1 MALPCVRPQ
10 CARESFVIKVG
21 QVFEQHEIL
30 LTGGNGFLGKVVLG
44 LLLDRF
50 PGLKHLH
57 VLLRPQRDLSAQER
71 FAREILDSPALAP
84 VIEKRGR
91 NAVREKITVW
101 SGDIGKPLCG
111 LESESLEQLTGRV
124 GLILNCAGKVDF
136 FPPVDDSFRSNVDGI
151 NHLAE
156 VARRIRAKLLHVST
170 CYVCGEGD
178 GLIEETDPILGFY
191 PRRMNPQEG
200 TFSHTTEIQTC
211 RKLVRQVYESV
222 GSNGDAP
229 GGARS
234 RKITERLSDLG
245 RKRAE
250 RWGWVNTYTY
260 AKSLGE
266 QVLAAQENLEWAIV
280 RPAIIESALRFP
292 FPGWIEGGRTSAPLV
307 LMALGG
313 LKDWPV
319 KKDAPLEVVP
329 VDLVASAILAVGAL
343 LLEGNHRPV
352 YQLGTADVNPL
363 WMEPLVKLLDRESHQ
378 QRKRRGKVRF
388 LTPEE
393 ARARRIRLQN
403 RIARTRALLG
413 RMQGAL
419 EALGLDGEK
428 TFSRWSSALRVREL
442 QAAFREQT
450 LDQYLPFV
458 LHNRYIFES
467 ENIRTAYSMISADE
481 RALIPWDPEKINWT
495 DYWTHNQ
502 IPGIEKWVQ
511 PDVVKDW
518 SFKI

>member
-1 MALPCVRPQ
+1 M
-10 CARESFVIKVG
+10 IKVG
-21 QVFEQHEIL
+21 QAFAQHEIL

-44 LLLDRF
+44 LLLDRY

-57 VLLRPQRDLSAQER
+57 VLLRPKQNLTARER
-71 FAREILDSPALAP
+71 FEKEILDSPALAP

-91 NAVREKITVW
+91 QVLQERITVW
-101 SGDIGKPLCG
+101 PGDIGKPQCG
-111 LESESLEQLTGRV
+111 LEPASLEQLTARV
-124 GLILNCAGKVDF
+124 SLILNCAGKVDF
-136 FPPVDDSFRSNVDGI
+136 FPPLDDSFHSNVDGMERLI
-151 NHLAE
+151 NIAGRMH
-156 VARRIRAKLLHVST
+156 AKLLHVST
-170 CYVCGEGD
+170 CYVCGEAD
-178 GLIEETDPILGFY
+178 GLIEETDPIRGFY
-191 PRRMNPQEG
+191 PRRTGPEEA
-200 TFSHTTEIQTC
+200 TFSPAREIHAC
-211 RKLVRQVYESV
+211 RELVRQIYESV
-222 GSNGDAP
+222 ESNGNAAGQP
-229 GGARS
+229 RS
-234 RKITERLSDLG
+234 REITERLVHLG

-266 QVLAAQENLEWAIV
+266 QILAAQENLDWAIV

-343 LLEGNHRPV
+343 LLEGNHQPV

-363 WMEPLVKLLDRESHQ
+363 WMGPLVKLLDRESHR
-378 QRKRRGKVRF
+378 QRKPRGRVRF

-393 ARARRIRLQN
+393 ARARRIGLQN
-403 RIARTRALLG
+403 RIARTRALLE

-419 EALGLDGEK
+419 EALGLDGRK

-467 ENIRTAYSMISADE
+467 ENIRTAYSMISADD
-481 RALIPWDPEKINWT
+481 RALIPWDPEKIHWT
-495 DYWTHNQ
+495 DYWIHNQ

-511 PDVVKDW
+511 PDAVKDW
-518 SFKI
+518 SFRI

>member
-1 MALPCVRPQ
+1 MKKVALPCVRPQ

-57 VLLRPQRDLSAQER
+57 VQLRPQRDLSAQER

-151 NHLAE
+151 NYVAE
-156 VARRIRAKLLHVST
+156 VAKRIRAKMLHVST

-266 QVLAAQENLEWAIV
+266 QLLAAQENLEWAIV
-280 RPAIIESALRFP
+280 RPAIIESGPALSPSPDGSR
-292 FPGWIEGGRTSAPLV
+292 G
-307 LMALGG
+307 
-313 LKDWPV
+313 
-319 KKDAPLEVVP
+319 DAPP
-329 VDLVASAILAVGAL
+329 
-343 LLEGNHRPV
+343 P
-352 YQLGTADVNPL
+352 
-363 WMEPLVKLLDRESHQ
+363 
-378 QRKRRGKVRF
+378 
-388 LTPEE
+388 
-393 ARARRIRLQN
+393 
-403 RIARTRALLG
+403 
-413 RMQGAL
+413 
-419 EALGLDGEK
+419 
-428 TFSRWSSALRVREL
+428 RWS
-442 QAAFREQT
+442 
-450 LDQYLPFV
+450 
-458 LHNRYIFES
+458 
-467 ENIRTAYSMISADE
+467 
-481 RALIPWDPEKINWT
+481 
-495 DYWTHNQ
+495 
-502 IPGIEKWVQ
+502 
-511 PDVVKDW
+511 
-518 SFKI
+518 

>member
-1 MALPCVRPQ
+1 M
-10 CARESFVIKVG
+10 IKVG

-57 VLLRPQRDLSAQER
+57 VLLRPKQNLSTQER
-71 FAREILDSPALAP
+71 FSKEILDSPALAP

-91 NAVREKITVW
+91 DAVREKITVW
-101 SGDIGKPLCG
+101 PGDIGKPQCG
-111 LESESLEQLTGRV
+111 LEPGSLEQLTGRV

-136 FPPVDDSFRSNVDGI
+136 FPPVDDSFHSNVDGI
-151 NHLAE
+151 DH
-156 VARRIRAKLLHVST
+156 VAGVAKRIRAKLLHVST

-178 GLIEETDPILGFY
+178 GLIEETDPIIGFY
-191 PRRMNPQEG
+191 PRRMNPAEE

-211 RKLVRQVYESV
+211 RKLVRQIYESV
-222 GSNGDAP
+222 GSNGNAA
-229 GGARS
+229 GQARS
-234 RKITERLSDLG
+234 REITERLSDLG

-266 QVLAAQENLEWAIV
+266 QVLAAQENLDWTIV

-343 LLEGNHRPV
+343 LLEGNHQPV

-363 WMEPLVKLLDRESHQ
+363 WMEPLVRLLDRESQ
-378 QRKRRGKVRF
+378 GQRGNHRQGKSGAAVSKSRGRVRF
-388 LTPEE
+388 VTPDE

-403 RIARTRALLG
+403 RIARTRALLE

-419 EALGLDGEK
+419 KALGLDGGK
-428 TFSRWSSALRVREL
+428 TFSRWLSALRVREL

-467 ENIRTAYSMISADE
+467 ENIRRAYSMISADD
-481 RALIPWDPEKINWT
+481 RALIPWDPEQINWT